1 MQEGHV
7 LECKKASSAGLKG
20 VCYIQ
25 RGRKML
31 TRKLWEDLSPSPS
44 PKGRGAPN
52 GTKFAMIVYII
63 NERKEMCF
71 SL

>member
-7 LECKKASSAGLKG
+7 LEHKKDSSAGLKG
-20 VCYIQ
+20 VCYILG
-25 RGRKML
+25 RRKML
-31 TRKLWEDLSPSPS
+31 TRELRKDLSPNPS

-52 GTKFAMIVYII
+52 GTKFAMIRYII